1 MAANRILVVDDE
13 ESVAVTMQAIL
24 EMDGH
29 EVMTAMSG
37 AEAFELIRGGAF
49 DLVLT
54 DLRLDDADGIQ
65 ILSEVRRHSPDAVTI
80 ILTGYASLDSAVN
93 ALREGAYDYLLKP
106 CDVEELRATV
116 NRGLERRRL
125 GQLLRQRVSELE
137 LANETINSLNA
148 DLQRRVDAA
157 THELRMRVEQLQELD
172 RLKSQFMSIASHELK
187 TPITAMSGFLQ
198 VTLRRLRKR
207 LESPSPQSV
216 EEQRALL
223 DQMEIVQRQ
232 TGKLA
237 RLVDE
242 LLDVSRIQSGRIE
255 FSIAEVD
262 LVALAEEVADR
273 MRVVSAQHKLKVHSD
288 GPVVIDADRDHL
300 EQVLNNLVGNAIKYS
315 PGGGAIDIDVR
326 GSDGT
331 GLITVRDRGI
341 GIPAEELPAVFGL
354 FYRSPDRRARD
365 VGGMGLG
372 LYISKQ
378 IVDRHGG
385 RIWADSKHGQGTTF
399 SVELPRHAVVTADD
413 DPTAVGSSAR
423 TAR

>member
-65 ILSEVRRHSPDAVTI
+65 ILGEVRRHSPDAVTI

-157 THELRMRVEQLQELD
+157 THELRLRVEQLQELD

-198 VTLRRLRKR
+198 VALRRLRKR
-207 LESPSPQSV
+207 LEAPSPQTV

-232 TGKLA
+232 TAKLA

-255 FSIAEVD
+255 FSVAEVD

-273 MRVVSAQHKLKVHSD
+273 MRVVSSQHKVKVHSD

-326 GSDGT
+326 RSDGT

-399 SVELPRHAVVTADD
+399 SVELPRHAVVAPDD

-423 TAR
+423 TAG

>member
-198 VTLRRLRKR
+198 VALRRLR
-207 LESPSPQSV
+207 
-216 EEQRALL
+216 
-223 DQMEIVQRQ
+223 
-232 TGKLA
+232 
-237 RLVDE
+237 
-242 LLDVSRIQSGRIE
+242 
-255 FSIAEVD
+255 
-262 LVALAEEVADR
+262 
-273 MRVVSAQHKLKVHSD
+273 
-288 GPVVIDADRDHL
+288 
-300 EQVLNNLVGNAIKYS
+300 
-315 PGGGAIDIDVR
+315 
-326 GSDGT
+326 
-331 GLITVRDRGI
+331 
-341 GIPAEELPAVFGL
+341 
-354 FYRSPDRRARD
+354 
-365 VGGMGLG
+365 
-372 LYISKQ
+372 
-378 IVDRHGG
+378 
-385 RIWADSKHGQGTTF
+385 
-399 SVELPRHAVVTADD
+399 
-413 DPTAVGSSAR
+413 
-423 TAR
+423 